1 MQQSVLVKFSKF
13 GSKQLSCA
21 LVVDASWCVSNKE
34 NLSVMAFARQFKH
47 TNQIYCHSRYK
58 TIVENHTPQ
67 TLHWTEFWK
76 GQKRLDALSEADTNC
91 SDAINKFLVENSKE
105 VLVSVDNF
113 HEPTTAGTIASPSVI
128 SDTPTSAA
136 AAAAAATTTTSAEA
150 ATTATPA
157 EAVTNTTSFK
167 FAIDFSNNEL
177 DLEHCILGGSVV
189 TTFFQQYQ
197 NHADKI
203 PKPIT
208 LETSS
213 TD

>member
-1 MQQSVLVKFSKF
+1 
-13 GSKQLSCA
+13 
-21 LVVDASWCVSNKE
+21 
-34 NLSVMAFARQFKH
+34 MAFARQFKH

-67 TLHWTEFWK
+67 SEQSRLNDEFNNWRKALHWTEFWK